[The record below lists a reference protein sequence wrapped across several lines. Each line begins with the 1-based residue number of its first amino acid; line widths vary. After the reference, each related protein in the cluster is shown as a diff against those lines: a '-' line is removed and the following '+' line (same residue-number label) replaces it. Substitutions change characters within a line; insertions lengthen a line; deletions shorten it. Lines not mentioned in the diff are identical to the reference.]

1 VHEPIAR
8 TVAEAKAIANSSF
21 QSATGTVRWA
31 IKNPSYNA
39 NSFIRSV
46 AGAVPRTITRVLTH
60 CNIRPIAETCK
71 CQSKNPRRSIA
82 STRGR
87 NCRWSCPMSRRS
99 FLLPIHRTNRA
110 KNRYKSRRSFQP
122 DPSQEPWQH
131 EHKFVQPTCRMYR
144 CRSRRKKRRKIFTS
158 DPFHEP
164 S

>member
-1 VHEPIAR
+1 MQQGR
-8 TVAEAKAIANSSF
+8 SRDVA
-21 QSATGTVRWA
+21 
-31 IKNPSYNA
+31 NP
-39 NSFIRSV
+39 FIRSV

-131 EHKFVQPTCRMYR
+131 DHRFVQPTCRMYR
-144 CRSRRKKRRKIFTS
+144 CRSRCKKRRKILLLIRSTN
-158 DPFHEP
+158 PHE
-164 S
+164 SQLIRRTNIC